1 MGKFFRSSSDCY
13 ISGVCGGL
21 GRYTGIDP
29 IIWRMAFIFI
39 PNAIWIY
46 LIIALF
52 TDEENYINYQ

>member
-1 MGKFFRSSSDCY
+1 MGKFFRSSSDRY

-21 GRYTGIDP
+21 GRYTSIDP
-29 IIWRMAFIFI
+29 IIWRMFFIFI